1 MTMTVT
7 LAAAPPRR
15 RGGLPVVATALPPAA
30 ASQHQRPVAAMA
42 LGSGGEERRA
52 ETAAWAMRAEMWW
65 GWARETAKG
74 GRRALRAGEVPSHY
88 LKSHDRTC
96 EPRLCTPLA
105 LLPPQLSCCS
115 LDYPL
120 LAVDQ
125 LLPRLSSCLAALDYP
140 LALLLPRLP
149 SPVGDFPV
157 PPRTGR
163 GDTRR
168 GVSRRPP
175 RHPIAVA
182 GVCAAYTPPGKRHA
196 QVLQLR
202 SESGHQGSE
211 VAARLSGNPSRKGG
225 MRPAACRWSA
235 FDRQLEPFA
244 SESRPRQLSGWLPVT
259 LRVMWNLHGLGRRPC
274 STLLRPRT
282 VTHF

>member
-52 ETAAWAMRAEMWW
+52 ETAARAMRAEMWW

-74 GRRALRAGEVPSHY
+74 GRRAFRAGEVPSHY

-105 LLPPQLSCCS
+105 LLPPQSSCCS

-120 LAVDQ
+120 ALLLISCSLDYHLA
-125 LLPRLSSCLAALDYP
+125 LLPSIILLPCCSLDYP
-140 LALLLPRLP
+140 ALSAIFQSHHALAGGIRGGEYHAAPRDTPSRLP
-149 SPVGDFPV
+149 GCVLH
-157 PPRTGR
+157 
-163 GDTRR
+163 TRR
-168 GVSRRPP
+168 RGNGMRKCCSCDPNLDIKAQRWPPVSPAT
-175 RHPIAVA
+175 H
-182 GVCAAYTPPGKRHA
+182 PGKA
-196 QVLQLR
+196 VCVQLP
-202 SESGHQGSE
+202 
-211 VAARLSGNPSRKGG
+211 AGG
-225 MRPAACRWSA
+225 VP
-235 FDRQLEPFA
+235 LT
-244 SESRPRQLSGWLPVT
+244 V
-259 LRVMWNLHGLGRRPC
+259 NLN
-274 STLLRPRT
+274 LLRPS
-282 VTHF
+282 HGHGSSAAGCQSPFE